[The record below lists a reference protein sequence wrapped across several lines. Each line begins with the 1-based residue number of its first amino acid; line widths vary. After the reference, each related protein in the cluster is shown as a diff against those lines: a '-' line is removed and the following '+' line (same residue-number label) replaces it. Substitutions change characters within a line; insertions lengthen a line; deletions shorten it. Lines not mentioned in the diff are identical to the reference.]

1 MSSEVDSK
9 KDLAVCLNL
18 RCKEMFYK
26 DDDPEAEQHQADVE
40 RVYGACDTTAYWCQ
54 CTQTGRGPDGKPVMR
69 VVCNDASRK
78 CFETIHFLT

>member
-54 CTQTGRGPDGKPVMR
+54 CTQSPSCGWSATMLVAS
-69 VVCNDASRK
+69 ASRQS
-78 CFETIHFLT
+78 IP